1 MNDNFSKKAS
11 QSTVLRNLISVHR
24 KFQEELDVITS
35 TNNDPAFIES
45 LIELRKFNINCTN
58 RYTAMLIKSDFDL
71 RTPKNNGLSKK
82 LNIPEAELMWR
93 INHELSILIQIY
105 QEAVHSGDIN
115 EFNRMII
122 ARNLDEIIRQKD
134 EILHPVNEFVLN

>member
-11 QSTVLRNLISVHR
+11 QSKVLRNLISVHA
-24 KFQEELDVITS
+24 KFQKELDVITS
-35 TNNDPAFIES
+35 INNDPGFIEG

-71 RTPKNNGLSKK
+71 RSPQDRG
-82 LNIPEAELMWR
+82 LNIKLETPVTELMWK
-93 INHELSILIQIY
+93 INYELSILVQFYREAIY
-105 QEAVHSGDIN
+105 AGDLN
-115 EFNRMII
+115 DFNRMVI

-134 EILHPVNEFVLN
+134 EILHPINEFVS